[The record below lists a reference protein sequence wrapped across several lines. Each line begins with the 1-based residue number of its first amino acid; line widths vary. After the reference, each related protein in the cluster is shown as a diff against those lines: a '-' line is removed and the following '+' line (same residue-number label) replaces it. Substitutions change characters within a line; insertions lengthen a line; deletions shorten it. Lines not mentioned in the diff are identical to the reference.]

1 MHFFLMTVLCLMSL
15 LYTRHLLHT
24 YRLRSAPPSATV
36 RMRRPP
42 PTLPWLL
49 SLVAV
54 LSPLRLSLLA
64 PLVLLR
70 LLLCRT
76 LLPTLRSPFLL
87 LFPTFLLFL
96 LFLSFFRRVMPRCS
110 PRVVC

>member
-1 MHFFLMTVLCLMSL
+1 MTVLCLMSL
-15 LYTRHLLHT
+15 LYTLHLPHT

-64 PLVLLR
+64 PLVLCAKESLSPSFSYLSAISSLSI
-70 LLLCRT
+70 LLQKGNAEMLSQGC
-76 LLPTLRSPFLL
+76 LLARSALPV
-87 LFPTFLLFL
+87 
-96 LFLSFFRRVMPRCS
+96 R
-110 PRVVC
+110 